1 MVGSLLTMGI
11 EVAMTRPGTARQ
23 KELARR
29 LRALCPQMPLAD
41 FAAVIETATA
51 GHLRHL
57 PPSIA
62 LEQALSAHVRH
73 MHTEYDALL
82 GDGYDRDSAR
92 HFVVDEMNL
101 VLAQWGSHLRIG
113 ADPEL

>member
-1 MVGSLLTMGI
+1 
-11 EVAMTRPGTARQ
+11 MTKPGTSRQ

-41 FAAVIETATA
+41 FIAVTEAATA

-73 MHTEYDALL
+73 AHTEYDALL
-82 GDGYDRDSAR
+82 ADGYDRDSAR

-101 VLAQWGSHLRIG
+101 VLAHWGSHFRVNAG
-113 ADPEL
+113 PEL